1 MKYSQSEYF
10 RLKPMSY
17 PVWSANIDTVHATMR
32 RVAQRHGELPVEL
45 LVLSRLIVGLGRDL
59 SANLEE
65 LLRTQGLS
73 EGELRV
79 LTLLYGQTD
88 GTANPGSMA
97 MPTAHSPANL
107 TRIADGLVE
116 RGLITRLPSAE
127 DRRCVALRLTRRGE
141 ALVHTL
147 LPRVAERT
155 RHTFAAFSAA
165 EVKELMAQLRRLAD
179 ALAASAAAEKP
190 TEQSAS

>member
-1 MKYSQSEYF
+1 
-10 RLKPMSY
+10 MSY
-17 PVWSANIDTVHATMR
+17 PVWSANIDTVQAAMR

-59 SANLEE
+59 SADADE
-65 LLRTQGLS
+65 LLRAQELS

-79 LTLLYGQTD
+79 MMLLYGQPD

-97 MPTAHSPANL
+97 THTAHSPANI

-116 RGLITRLPSAE
+116 RGLITRLPSAD
-127 DRRCVALRLTRRGE
+127 DRRCVTLRLTRRGE
-141 ALVHTL
+141 ALVRGL

-155 RHTFAAFSAA
+155 RRTFGHLSAA
-165 EVKELMAQLRRLAD
+165 EVRDLTAQLRRVAG
-179 ALAASAAAEKP
+179 ALAEAAAADRP
-190 TEQSAS
+190 AGQAAP